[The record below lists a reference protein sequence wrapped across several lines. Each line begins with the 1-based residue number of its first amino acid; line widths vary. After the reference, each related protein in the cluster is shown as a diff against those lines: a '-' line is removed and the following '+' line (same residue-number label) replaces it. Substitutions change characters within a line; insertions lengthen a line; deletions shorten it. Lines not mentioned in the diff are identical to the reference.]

1 MQYCPKCKIRIRG
14 KKDCCPMCQ
23 GKLNDLNPQSGEGEQ
38 PVFDGAFPPVKHG
51 RYSSVSI
58 MKIALFLFFLLE
70 IGFGIAHYMTGF
82 EHSWISMVMLGVLV
96 GLIDLQVV
104 IYLHSNLLKLLAVEL
119 IVSMVVN
126 YYIDFKTGFHGWSVM
141 WAIPA
146 SVVMM
151 LVITYVV
158 SLAAGLMVEE
168 YSMYLLLTLAVSLF
182 QFIPIAKG
190 QNPLQLPAVISIGV
204 ALVVNLGVLIFKFNE
219 LKTALGR
226 RFNL

>member
-1 MQYCPKCKIRIRG
+1 MQYCPKCKITIRG

-23 GKLNDLNPQSGEGEQ
+23 GKVSEQAPGTGEEA
-38 PVFDGAFPPVKHG
+38 VFDGAFPPVKHG

-104 IYLHSNLLKLLAVEL
+104 MYLHSNLLKLLSVEL
-119 IVSMVVN
+119 IVSMMVN
-126 YYIDFKTGFHGWSVM
+126 YYIDLKTGFHGWSVV
-141 WAIPA
+141 WAIPG
-146 SVVMM
+146 SVVLM
-151 LVITYVV
+151 LLITYVV
-158 SLAAGLMVEE
+158 ALAAGLMVEE
-168 YSMYLLLTLAVSLF
+168 YSMYLLLTLVVSLF
-182 QFIPIAKG
+182 QFIPISRGK
-190 QNPLQLPAVISIGV
+190 NPLELPAVISVGI
-204 ALVVNLGVLIFKFNE
+204 ALVVNLGVLIFKFSE

>member
-1 MQYCPKCKIRIRG
+1 MQYCPKCKIRVRG

-23 GKLNDLNPQSGEGEQ
+23 GKVNELPRSEGKEA
-38 PVFDGAFPPVKHG
+38 VFDGAFPPVKHG

-70 IGFGIAHYMTGF
+70 IGFGIGHYMTGF
-82 EHSWISMVMLGVLV
+82 QHSWISMVMLGVFV

-104 IYLHSNLLKLLAVEL
+104 IYLHSNLLKLLSVEL

-126 YYIDFKTGFHGWSVM
+126 YYIDLKTGFHGWSVM

-146 SVVMM
+146 SVVAM
-151 LVITYVV
+151 VFITYIV

-168 YSMYLLLTLAVSLF
+168 YSMYLLLTLFVSLF
-182 QFIPIAKG
+182 QFIPIAKK
-190 QNPLQLPAVISIGV
+190 QNPLELPAVISVGI
-204 ALVVNLGVLIFKFNE
+204 ALAVNLGVLIFKFKD
-219 LKTALGR
+219 LKTAIER